1 MLVYRYLFCNFKYEE
16 VSTVITVS
24 LKIDTGDPKG
34 TSLVAGPEGRAGK
47 GYLLRSCHSHSLPE
61 VASQVRDFDQHCSGY
76 PTTLVLIQA
85 EGGEL

>member
-34 TSLVAGPEGRAGK
+34 TSLVAGPEGQAGR
-47 GYLLRSCHSHSLPE
+47 GYL
-61 VASQVRDFDQHCSGY
+61 
-76 PTTLVLIQA
+76 
-85 EGGEL
+85 